1 MSAYKSYSGNPCK
14 MKMCDCTCNP
24 ADGSITIAKL
34 ATETIEW
41 VMDQGDINKYPA
53 VDPILY
59 VTWYNHRTKESFQDE
74 SILAEKGDTFDW
86 TGQYTWYSEEGF
98 SNPYKIE
105 SNVFDTFVSEG
116 ELSDAKTETVSN
128 DTDFTIKMYA
138 VNGAAST
145 TSSSIRFCE
154 PFYYGIKD
162 GKLNKILSETIDN
175 SINVNTAENEYFV
188 YKYPTSLP
196 KLKYIHMDDALNVI
210 QAFNYSEEDFVT
222 DTGLNVKLRV
232 YTSANPGAFTN
243 VKLSFK

>member
-1 MSAYKSYSGNPCK
+1 MPAYKSYNGNPCK

-53 VDPILY
+53 VIPTLY
-59 VTWYNHRTKESFQDE
+59 VTWYNHRTKEYFNNQ
-74 SILAEKGDTFDW
+74 SILAEKGDMFDW
-86 TGQYTWYSEEGF
+86 TGKYTWYSEEER
-98 SNPYKIE
+98 SPLYKIE
-105 SNVFDTFVSEG
+105 SDTFDKFVSEG
-116 ELSDAKTETVSN
+116 ELSDEKTETVTSN
-128 DTDFTIKMYA
+128 IDFSIKAFA
-138 VNGAAST
+138 VNGSTSIAAS
-145 TSSSIRFCE
+145 SIKFCE
-154 PFYYGIKD
+154 PIYYGVL
-162 GKLNKILSETIDN
+162 GSNLNKILSETVEN
-175 SINVNTAENEYFV
+175 SIDVNTAENEYFV

-210 QAFNYSEEDFVT
+210 QAFNYSEEVFTT
-222 DTGLNVKLRV
+222 DTGLNTKLRV